1 MSREDL
7 GFSDA
12 QWEVLKHGPL
22 YMLAHVAGTDAY
34 IDSAEWMAL
43 VDLVLE
49 SASSDDHLTSTIMGE
64 LSAELHNGR
73 TQIPDHRTP
82 LAGLEEVAHVLLE
95 WNGADSTAFRSALME
110 IGATVADASGA
121 QLTIR
126 YATHHGDGSW
136 LPSSATS
143 PAEHRALSAAATALG
158 LAVPAEDPSESPAV
172 S

>member
-1 MSREDL
+1 MSRDDL
-7 GFSDA
+7 GFSDS

-49 SASSDDHLTSTIMGE
+49 SAASEDHLTSTVMGE
-64 LSAELHNGR
+64 LSAELHRGR
-73 TQIPDHRTP
+73 TQIPDHRSP
-82 LAGLEEVAHVLLE
+82 LGGLEEVARILTDWDL
-95 WNGADSTAFRSALME
+95 GASIPYRAALME

-126 YATHHGDGSW
+126 YATHHGNDRW
-136 LPSSATS
+136 LPSPATS
-143 PAEHRALSAAATALG
+143 PAEHRALSAAASALG
-158 LAVPAEDPSESPAV
+158 LAVPAADPSGNTTAS
-172 S
+172 